1 MTGTAAAT
9 RDDAA
14 AALERRRRQDLIE
27 AAALSLGYS
36 RGAIRHWRNDRRV
49 SPAARFRIARLL
61 SDRLGLRLEE
71 GDFVAVEPTRKPLP
85 APLPAPGDGPVAK
98 DA

>member
-71 GDFVAVEPTRKPLP
+71 GDFLAVEPHREPLP
-85 APLPAPGDGPVAK
+85 ASLFIPEGDPVAE